1 MYSAKAAALLILDAQ
16 KRTKAVPEKLE
27 SELTYVAGWCYW
39 YKGASLVKEFAYSC
53 LELLTKEKL
62 NLILKELG
70 LTVAKSSA
78 KEDIVKVLKEVKIT
92 ELRAVLT
99 KKVMPDFE
107 LSVVTFEKLFRIS
120 TANRR
125 RLQEIDDALP
135 VLYWGESKYGQYPVF
150 SLLKILEI
158 LHADKTLLKQFYDYV
173 EEKLTLKAKQI
184 AREKELE
191 LSFKD
196 KYLGKVAEHPEFENN
211 DNIKKLIKQERYRA
225 AHNFLSSLIQQKERI
240 ARDNA
245 IELSFQHEFTEKA
258 ARYPELMQDNNLQQL
273 VKGNYYKSACR
284 LLNELVQKRDKIERQ
299 KALEFSFRDKFLQ
312 KSSQYPEFEQN
323 KHVQK
328 LFAEEKYQAAYNA
341 LNELIQEQEKI
352 VRLHKQYLD
361 LCEELGTTAEQH
373 NNLNT
378 LTKAIQNL
386 QTIRKELGNKARMGE
401 LAQSLDALLQEE
413 IEIFSQTSHHQFQ
426 YSKELQSNKKA
437 LRFCQLVLSGKGI
450 CVENQLRWK
459 NINNVSETIAN
470 YEDLI
475 FSHPVL
481 LQIQGV
487 AELA

>member
-78 KEDIVKVLKEVKIT
+78 KEEIVKVLKEVKIT

-125 RLQEIDDALP
+125 RLQELDDALP

-196 KYLGKVAEHPEFENN
+196 KYLSRVAEHPELENN
-211 DNIKKLIKQERYRA
+211 DNIKKLIKQEKYRA

-258 ARYPELMQDNNLQQL
+258 ARYPELIQDNNLQQL
-273 VKGNYYKSACR
+273 IKGNYYKSACK
-284 LLNELVQKRDKIERQ
+284 LLNELIQRRDKIERQ
-299 KALEFSFRDKFLQ
+299 KALELSFRDKFVQ
-312 KSSQYPEFEQN
+312 KSAQYPEFEQN
-323 KHVQK
+323 KHVQT
-328 LFAEEKYQAAYNA
+328 LFAEGKYQAAYNA

-352 VRLHKQYLD
+352 VRLHKQYLN

-386 QTIRKELGNKARMGE
+386 QTIHKELGNQARMGE
-401 LAQSLDALLQEE
+401 LAKSLDALLQEE
-413 IEIFSQTSHHQFQ
+413 VEIFIQTSHHQFQ

>member
-1 MYSAKAAALLILDAQ
+1 MYSAKATALLILDAQ
-16 KRTKAVPEKLE
+16 NRTKVVPEKLE

-39 YKGASLVKEFAYSC
+39 YKGTSLVKEFAYSC

-99 KKVMPDFE
+99 KKVMPEFE

-135 VLYWGESKYGQYPVF
+135 ILYWGESKYGRYPVL

-173 EEKLTLKAKQI
+173 EEKLTAKAKQI
-184 AREKELE
+184 ARDKELE

-196 KYLGKVAEHPEFENN
+196 KYLNRVAEHPELENN
-211 DNIKKLIKQERYRA
+211 DNIKKFVKQERFRA
-225 AHNFLSSLIQQKERI
+225 AYSFSQSLIQQKEKL
-240 ARDNA
+240 ARDKA
-245 IELSFQHEFTEKA
+245 IEFSFQHEYLDKA
-258 ARYPELMQDNNLQQL
+258 AKYPELTQDNNIQQL
-273 VKGNYYKSACR
+273 VEKGFYKSA
-284 LLNELVQKRDKIERQ
+284 LKWLNELIQKQEKLERQ
-299 KALEFSFRDKFLQ
+299 IALELSFRDKFLL
-312 KSSQYPEFEQN
+312 KSSQYPSIEN
-323 KHVQK
+323 KQLQK
-328 LFAEEKYQAAYNA
+328 LFKEEQYQAAYNK
-341 LNELIQEQEKI
+341 LNELIQEQEKFN
-352 VRLHKQYLD
+352 RLHQQYIE
-361 LCEELGTTAEQH
+361 LCKELGTTPEQH
-373 NNLNT
+373 ESLKT
-378 LTKAIQNL
+378 LTKAIQEL
-386 QTIRKELGNKARMGE
+386 QTIRKDLANKGKMQEFAK
-401 LAQSLDALLQEE
+401 SLDALLQEE
-413 IEIFSQTSHHQFQ
+413 VEIFSQTSNHQFQ
-426 YSKELQSNKKA
+426 YSKELQSNNKA
-437 LRFCQLVLSGKGI
+437 LKFCQLVLSSKGI

-459 NINNVSETIAN
+459 NIGNITETIAN